1 MYQSIFL
8 SCDKSVTIVLYL
20 PLPLVTLNYVS
31 QEHGIDHHAWP
42 WQKVHGELDIVTL
55 YFPISLLLQTYLSH
69 TRLWHHFWR
78 CIVPQKSCG
87 SRIFCS
93 SLGYFEH
100 MNVCVCVCV
109 YIYIYIERER
119 DAHTH
124 IYMCIYIYI
133 YVCMYMNMCVCVY
146 IYIYRERHTHI
157 YMYIYIYVYIYIY
170 IYIMSYILISFFEY
184 VNLWF

>member
-1 MYQSIFL
+1 MQLDKFKSYMYQSIFL

-93 SLGYFEH
+93 SLGYFELW
-100 MNVCVCVCV
+100 
-109 YIYIYIERER
+109 IYIYIL
-119 DAHTH
+119 H
-124 IYMCIYIYI
+124 IDKLFLSMLTFDFRRWC
-133 YVCMYMNMCVCVY
+133 
-146 IYIYRERHTHI
+146 
-157 YMYIYIYVYIYIY
+157 
-170 IYIMSYILISFFEY
+170 
-184 VNLWF
+184 W